1 MINRI
6 EVDTFFRPMGLGMSV
21 PILVMGDDFENY
33 ILKNEN
39 KDRLN
44 FNCMFLNELLAYQIG
59 VYLGIPMPEAVI
71 ANVNSLF
78 VLEDPR
84 VRFSCRVEPGLYF
97 ASKELEGIENNLCD
111 NVQELVSM
119 GKKYANRTWSVFFN
133 KIDNKESIANIIAF
147 DILISNFD
155 RYDNEGNVLVSARD
169 TRQIFAIDHGHAF
182 GGPTW
187 DVEKLNRMKS
197 CFSEQNYINMFVMS
211 AKQCSGRIFRALCQH
226 VDLTELDKNPFAIVV
241 DKIESISEE
250 LINTWLNNIPI
261 EWYIDKKFQSEI
273 YIKYILTQKRFVRQI
288 IQQMAKSEL
297 FDNYLGGELEWL
309 KEYQLNTV

>member
-6 EVDTFFRPMGLGMSV
+6 EVDTFYRPMGLGMSV

-39 KDRLN
+39 RDRLN

-59 VYLGIPMPEAVI
+59 LYLGVPMPEAAI
-71 ANVNSLF
+71 ANVSKLF
-78 VLEDPR
+78 VLKEPG
-84 VRFSCRVEPGLYF
+84 VRFSYKVEPGLYF
-97 ASKELEGIENNLCD
+97 ASKELEGIENNLLD
-111 NVQELVSM
+111 NIQELLQM

-133 KIDNKESIANIIAF
+133 KIDNKEYIANIIAF

-155 RYDNEGNVLVSARD
+155 RYSNEGNVLISAVNKRC
-169 TRQIFAIDHGHAF
+169 IFAIDHGHAF

-187 DVEKLNRMKS
+187 DVGKLQRMKS
-197 CFSEQNYINMFVMS
+197 CFDEQNYIRAFVFN

-226 VDLTELDKNPFAIVV
+226 IDLTELDKNPFATVV

-250 LINTWLNNIPI
+250 LIHTWLNNIPV
-261 EWYIDKKFQSEI
+261 EWFIDKKLQSQI
-273 YIKYILTQKRFVRQI
+273 YVNYILTQKRLVRDI
-288 IQQMAKSEL
+288 IQSMAENEL
-297 FDNYLGGELEWL
+297 FDNYLGGKLEWL